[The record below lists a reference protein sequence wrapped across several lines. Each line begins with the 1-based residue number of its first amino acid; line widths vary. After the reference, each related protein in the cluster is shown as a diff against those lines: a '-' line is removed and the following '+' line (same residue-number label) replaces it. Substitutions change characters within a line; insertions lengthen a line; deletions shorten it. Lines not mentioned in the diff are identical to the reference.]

1 MAFNYGFDGLDFL
14 PSLTFPGHQSLGNV
28 NHSPFED
35 ALATPRQS
43 NGWTLSEL
51 IELNLAGP
59 SQLPG
64 DDQQYSLNGGFASNS
79 FDPASDVC
87 WGDVLS
93 RHTTVDGTSDASA
106 GGQGAQLE
114 PPQSSSS
121 AQEDLAFAYLS
132 MPVPSSSLAQTCS
145 EGALT

>member
-106 GGQGAQLE
+106 GGAGGAIGAPLRRRTSHSHTFLC
-114 PPQSSSS
+114 P
-121 AQEDLAFAYLS
+121 F
-132 MPVPSSSLAQTCS
+132 PSSSLAQTCS